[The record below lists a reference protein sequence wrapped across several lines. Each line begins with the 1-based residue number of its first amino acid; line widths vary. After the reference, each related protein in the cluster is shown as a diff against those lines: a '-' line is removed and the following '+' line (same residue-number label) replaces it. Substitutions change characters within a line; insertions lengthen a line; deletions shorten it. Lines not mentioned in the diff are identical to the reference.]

1 MIRILHGTELTLEQ
15 DGLTFLQCLT
25 QELGSIRHIRCDHVS
40 LTMHLLEELIVVDFR
55 CMIKLTQDRI
65 LDFDDLVQTILKDLL
80 IEELVYLKTDLRIL
94 VGEERR
100 DTGLRGAIA
109 LTGESRLLER
119 IEQNVI
125 WHHDLCTV
133 GYQDLRGRNAGVDN
147 GLQLCTELL
156 DIECNTVS
164 EYGCGVI
171 IEYAARHKVE

>member
-15 DGLTFLQCLT
+15 DGLAFLQCLT
-25 QELGSIRHIRCDHVS
+25 QELRGIGHIRCDHVS
-40 LTMHLLEELIVVDFR
+40 LTMHLLEELIVADLR

-65 LDFDDLVQTILKDLL
+65 LDLDNLVQTILEDLL
-80 IEELVYLKTDLRIL
+80 IEELVYLQTDLCIL
-94 VGEERR
+94 VREERC

-109 LTGESRLLER
+109 LTGESRLLEC
-119 IEQNVI
+119 IEENVI
-125 WHHDLCTV
+125 WHHNLCTV
-133 GYQDLRGRNAGVDN
+133 GYQDLRSRNAGVDD

-156 DIECNTVS
+156 DIECDTVS